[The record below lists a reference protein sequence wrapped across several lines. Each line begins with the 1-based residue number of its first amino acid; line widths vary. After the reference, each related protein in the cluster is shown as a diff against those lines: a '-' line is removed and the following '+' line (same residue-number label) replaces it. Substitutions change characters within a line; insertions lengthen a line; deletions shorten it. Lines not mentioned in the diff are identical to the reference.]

1 MGFRRSRLD
10 ERAEQDRAREPRVNH
25 RIRVPEV
32 RLIGADGEQLGIV
45 ATDQAMRMAQAEGV
59 DLVEVASNAR
69 PPVCRL
75 MDYGKFKY
83 MQKKRQQE
91 AKRSAT
97 HIEVKEVKFRPKTEK
112 HDFETKMAHARRF
125 LEQGNRLKVT
135 IMFRGRE
142 MAFSEAQ
149 RGRLEEIARLL
160 SDIAVLDVPP
170 KMEGRTMSMMVNP
183 KRGVRAA
190 DKQTSDDEID
200 VDEE

>member
-1 MGFRRSRLD
+1 
-10 ERAEQDRAREPRVNH
+10 
-25 RIRVPEV
+25 
-32 RLIGADGEQLGIV
+32 
-45 ATDQAMRMAQAEGV
+45 MRMAQAEGV
-59 DLVEVASNAR
+59 DLVEVAANAR

-91 AKRSAT
+91 AKRSST

-112 HDFETKMAHARRF
+112 HDFETKMAHARKF
-125 LEQGNRLKVT
+125 LEAGNRLKVT

-142 MAFSEAQ
+142 MAFAEAQ

-160 SDIAVLDVPP
+160 ADIAVLDVPP

-190 DKQTSDDEID
+190 DKPATEDVDDE
-200 VDEE
+200 E

>member
-32 RLIGADGEQLGIV
+32 RLIGIDGEQLGIV
-45 ATDQAMRMAQAEGV
+45 QTDQAMRMAQAEGV
-59 DLVEVASNAR
+59 DLVEVAANAR

-91 AKRSAT
+91 AKRSST

-112 HDFETKMAHARRF
+112 HDFETKMAHARKF
-125 LEQGNRLKVT
+125 LEAGNRLKVT

-142 MAFSEAQ
+142 MAFAEAQ

-160 SDIAVLDVPP
+160 ADIAVLDVPP

-190 DKQTSDDEID
+190 DKPATEDVDDE
-200 VDEE
+200 E